1 MQLVRNNQTNGTC
14 KYALVRLDKM
24 RKDGKFKS
32 VPQFLEKFPGLDG
45 YIEFGAPRSKEEF
58 FVIKFKDLAST
69 ETLMTYAAEAKRLG
83 DEEFSNEIIGLL
95 HRTGEF
101 HPNSKQADTDPS
113 SYILEDINNPRST
126 PTTLE
131 PCTNFGYTVDVST
144 HPPIISN
151 PKILAKLYSSIS
163 SLEKHSCL
171 DKTIASKLKGIYVRA
186 YSPLSLFSEED
197 IERDYQN
204 NWVEEKTCDEQWNCL

>member
-32 VPQFLEKFPGLDG
+32 VPQFLEQFPGLDG

-131 PCTNFGYTVDVST
+131 PCTNFGFSVDIGIEDEGYPLVKTPSD
-144 HPPIISN
+144 ISACN
-151 PKILAKLYSSIS
+151 
-163 SLEKHSCL
+163 SLEVL
-171 DKTIASKLKGIYVRA
+171 DKVLKEACGNIVINEAIADILKERYKQ
-186 YSPLSLFSEED
+186 LSSEKCGNKID
-197 IERDYQN
+197 NDN
-204 NWVEEKTCDEQWNCL
+204 SCDEQWNCL